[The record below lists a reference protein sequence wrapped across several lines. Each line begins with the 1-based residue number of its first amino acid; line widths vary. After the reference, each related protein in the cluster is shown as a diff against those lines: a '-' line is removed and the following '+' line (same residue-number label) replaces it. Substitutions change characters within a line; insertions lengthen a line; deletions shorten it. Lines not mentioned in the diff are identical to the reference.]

1 MDIPSVGVLR
11 SEKNF
16 DQRSFAN
23 AVGADQSYPPTGRQ
37 LNADVAKKVSRSV
50 CLGESG
56 CSKHAERRYRTPVS
70 GNAVFGLSFCGGFR
84 NRAATIAAAGIVA
97 RM

>member
-1 MDIPSVGVLR
+1 MNIAGVGVLR

-16 DQRSFAN
+16 DQGSFAD
-23 AVGADQSYPPTGRQ
+23 AIGADQSYPPTRRQ
-37 LNADVAKKVSRSV
+37 LNADVAKKVSSAV

-56 CSKHAERRYRTPVS
+56 CSKHAKRRYRTSVS
-70 GNAVFGLSFCGGFR
+70 GSAVFNLTFCGGVR
-84 NRAATIAAAGIVA
+84 KRAETIAAAGIVA

>member
-1 MDIPSVGVLR
+1 MDISGVRVLR

-16 DQRSFAN
+16 DQRRFAD
-23 AVGADQSYPPTGRQ
+23 AIGADQSYPPAGRQ
-37 LNADVAKKVSRSV
+37 LNADVAKKVSRAV

-56 CSKHAERRYRTPVS
+56 CSKHAERRYRTSVS
-70 GNAVFGLSFCGGFR
+70 GSAVFDLTFCGGLR
-84 NRAATIAAAGIVA
+84 NRAATIAAAGIAA